1 MREFDNIS
9 PEELERIASDEN
21 VKVPESL
28 DTEIRASIALLE
40 LQEESKVEKARSAT
54 RRRFLYGLSAAAS
67 IALILGVGL
76 RMMSLNTTPQDT
88 FTDPALAYAELKRA
102 FSLMSDKIETGASM
116 AHNANSSIIEQ
127 TKQIM
132 TKIQK

>member
-1 MREFDNIS
+1 MREYDDIS
-9 PEELERIASDEN
+9 LEELERIASDES
-21 VKVPESL
+21 VEVPESL
-28 DTEIRASIALLE
+28 DTEIRTSIALLE
-40 LQEESKVEKARSAT
+40 LQEESKEEARSAT

-67 IALILGVGL
+67 IALVLGVGL
-76 RMMSLNTTPQDT
+76 GMMNLNSAPQDT
-88 FTDPALAYAELKRA
+88 FADPALAYAELERA

-116 AHNANSSIIEQ
+116 VHNANSSIIEQ

>member
-9 PEELERIASDEN
+9 LEELERIASDES

-28 DTEIRASIALLE
+28 DTEIRASIAILE

-88 FTDPALAYAELKRA
+88 FTDPALAYAELERA